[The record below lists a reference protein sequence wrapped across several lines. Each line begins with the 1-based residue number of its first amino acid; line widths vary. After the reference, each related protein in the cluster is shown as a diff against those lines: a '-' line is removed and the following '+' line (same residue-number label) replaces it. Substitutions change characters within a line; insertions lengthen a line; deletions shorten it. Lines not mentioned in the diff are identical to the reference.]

1 VYPREVLVL
10 CTLYN
15 QPMRPNAI
23 HLIFHQLYSPSLWN
37 VLAPDEIQLVHLLGY
52 VVTQQHGAASDL
64 LLEP

>member
-1 VYPREVLVL
+1 MPIAAR
-10 CTLYN
+10 
-15 QPMRPNAI
+15 
-23 HLIFHQLYSPSLWN
+23 SLWN